1 MELAEAAS
9 PRLKLFEHVTRIV
22 FVATLSVEIC
32 EKLVPKMFP
41 NYMNTPDFAYVPQ
54 VALKRVRGN
63 CATWKYRT
71 ILNVKVCIGLV

>member
-9 PRLKLFEHVTRIV
+9 PRLKLFEHVTRII

-63 CATWKYRT
+63 CATWKYCT